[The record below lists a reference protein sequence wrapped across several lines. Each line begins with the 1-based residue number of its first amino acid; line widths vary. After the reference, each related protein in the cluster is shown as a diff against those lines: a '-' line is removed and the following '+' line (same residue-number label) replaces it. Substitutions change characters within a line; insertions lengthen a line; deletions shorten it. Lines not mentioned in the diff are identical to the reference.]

1 MRKRDFSGQ
10 SGASAQAGPPSEER
24 FSPESGKSSKTGP
37 SLKARAIGYLSRRE
51 HSRHELAR
59 KLASHVNPDDPAELD
74 QVLNELEQGNWLS
87 NERFAQSLV
96 NRRAPG
102 KGTIAVMHELRQHG
116 LDSGQLESIRQQ
128 LADTEL
134 QRAQAVWEK
143 KFGVPPASPKEKAR
157 QIRFMASRGFSAAV
171 LGKILGDLNSL
182 DPNGD

>member
-10 SGASAQAGPPSEER
+10 SGESAQAGLPSEER

-51 HSRHELAR
+51 HSR
-59 KLASHVNPDDPAELD
+59 
-74 QVLNELEQGNWLS
+74 
-87 NERFAQSLV
+87 
-96 NRRAPG
+96 
-102 KGTIAVMHELRQHG
+102 HELRQHG

-143 KFGVPPASPKEKAR
+143 KFGVPPATPKEKAR
-157 QIRFMASRGFSAAV
+157 QIRFMASRGFSAAA
-171 LGKILGDLNSL
+171 LGKILGDLNNL
-182 DPNGD
+182 DPNSD

>member
-10 SGASAQAGPPSEER
+10 SGESARAGLPSKEC
-24 FSPESGKSSKTGP
+24 FSPESGQSSKTGP

-59 KLASHVNPDDPAELD
+59 KLAPHISPDDPAELD
-74 QVLNELEQGNWLS
+74 HVLNELEQGNWLS

-102 KGTIAVMHELRQHG
+102 KGTVAVMHELQQHG

-128 LADTEL
+128 LAGTEL

-143 KFGVPPASPKEKAR
+143 KFGAPPASVKEKAR

-171 LGKILGDLNSL
+171 LTKVLGDLNNP
-182 DPNGD
+182 DPDAD